1 MILYTL
7 SIIGPLQLLFGAG
20 TFLFLTGQ
28 HTKISTRWHHDAPLS
43 YAFLFSFHTAR
54 LVRLFVGRQS
64 NDL

>member
-28 HTKISTRWHHDAPLS
+28 HTKISTRWHHELRFPFFFS
-43 YAFLFSFHTAR
+43 YGPISEAFCGPT
-54 LVRLFVGRQS
+54 VE
-64 NDL
+64 